1 MDVQVVTHEVRLQKW
16 ISIVE
21 TCRGSGKTIKAWCAE
36 NGINLKSYYYWQ
48 RKVCLE
54 TCREITTVQK
64 FMPEIVSNN
73 GKTVFAELSIPEN
86 NTGKIAVNVQRD
98 NMQINVFSG
107 ADASTI
113 EIVFE
118 ALRKL

>member
-1 MDVQVVTHEVRLQKW
+1 MDVQVVTHEVRMQKW
-16 ISIVE
+16 ISTVE
-21 TCRGSGKTIKAWCAE
+21 TCRSSGKTIKAWCAE
-36 NGINLKSYYYWQ
+36 NGVNLKSYYYWQ

-64 FMPEIVSNN
+64 SLPEIVPNN
-73 GKTVFAELSIPEN
+73 GKTVFAELSIPKN
-86 NTGKIAVNVQRD
+86 NTGKIAVNVQLD
-98 NMQINVFSG
+98 NMQINVYSG

-113 EIVFE
+113 EIVFA